1 MQETYLPFVRD
12 GRWTI
17 SRYIGGRWV
26 SLIQDS
32 YLDSPGDARVAL
44 AAVGLPPTDA
54 NLDEHFPVRGSR
66 GRCPTLE
73 FLELFSRLGADFK
86 KEVGV

>member
-1 MQETYLPFVRD
+1 MTETYLPFVNG
-12 GRWTI
+12 GRWAI
-17 SRYIGGRWV
+17 SRYLSGRWV

-32 YLDSPGDARVAL
+32 YLDEPGDAKLAL
-44 AAVGLPPTDA
+44 WAVGLHA
-54 NLDEHFPVRGSR
+54 NEATLDEHFPVRGSR

-73 FLELFSRLGADFK
+73 FLELFSRLGSVIK

>member
-1 MQETYLPFVRD
+1 MHETYLPYVRG
-12 GRWTI
+12 GRWAI
-17 SRYIGGRWV
+17 SRYLAGRWV

-32 YLDSPGDARVAL
+32 YLDEPGDAKRAL
-44 AAVGLPPTDA
+44 WAVGIQSTDA
-54 NLDEHFPVRGSR
+54 NLDEYFPVLGSR

-73 FLELFSRLGADFK
+73 FLELFSRLGSGVK

>member
-1 MQETYLPFVRD
+1 MQETYLPYVRG
-12 GRWTI
+12 GRWAI
-17 SRYIGGRWV
+17 SRSIGERWV

-32 YLDSPGDARVAL
+32 YLDEPGDAKLAL
-44 AAVGLPPTDA
+44 WAVGLQASDA
-54 NLDEHFPVRGSR
+54 NLDTHFPILGSR

-73 FLELFSRLGADFK
+73 FLELFSRLGTAIK